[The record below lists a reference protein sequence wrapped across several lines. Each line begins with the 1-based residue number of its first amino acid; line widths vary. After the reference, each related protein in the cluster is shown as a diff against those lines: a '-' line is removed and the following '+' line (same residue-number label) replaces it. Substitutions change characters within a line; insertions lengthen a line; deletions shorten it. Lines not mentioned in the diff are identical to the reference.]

1 MAFLCYKNFTNVQDD
16 YQKYKLKPFTG
27 NTVCFYGFDPLEVA
41 HMKEVLES
49 NGGRLAENPDD
60 PSTTHLVV
68 DENNIETLPPE
79 LNKDNKCV
87 VVKGDW

>member
-1 MAFLCYKNFTNVQDD
+1 
-16 YQKYKLKPFTG
+16 
-27 NTVCFYGFDPLEVA
+27 
-41 HMKEVLES
+41 MKEVLES
-49 NGGRLAENPDD
+49 NGGRLAEKPDD